1 MNFKIW
7 IQSRETKIATP
18 HTVSARS
25 LLEAISQVEGG
36 LDYREYLLLRRHEV
50 ELQPGMWVNLEGLVE
65 FALDCDTGAVYRG
78 LVSRISRGLWHPHEG
93 KRPLL
98 ERLLHS
104 SCLRLG

>member
-7 IQSRETKIATP
+7 IQSMETKIATP

-25 LLEAISQVEGG
+25 LQEAISQVEGG
-36 LDYREYLLLRRHEV
+36 LDHREYLPLRRHDV
-50 ELQPGMWVNLEGLVE
+50 ELQPGVWVNIEGLVQ
-65 FALDCDTGAVYRG
+65 FALDCDTGTVYRG
-78 LVSRISRGLWHPHEG
+78 LVSRISRGRWRPHEA

-98 ERLLHS
+98 ERLLHR